1 MKNKIN
7 IFVVLLLI
15 LASGCSSKRELSYFK
30 DLPEGESFQ
39 SAITNAYSPEIQA
52 GDLLSISVSSLDAAS
67 NILFNTGAMQ
77 QSGDLRNSDPNSS
90 TNLNKEGYLVGE
102 EGNINFPIIG
112 QIELAGLS
120 LKDAHKKMEEELLR
134 YVKEP
139 IVNVRFL
146 NFKITVIGEVQRP
159 TTFVIPNDRIN
170 VLEALGMAGDMTPY
184 GKRNNVLVIREEKG
198 ERNMVRLD
206 FNSKE
211 VFSSPYFYLK
221 QNDIVYVEPGTLKDP
236 SGERT
241 LRIISTVATV
251 VTAATLIIQRIF

>member
-1 MKNKIN
+1 MKNKLM
-7 IFVVLLLI
+7 LLLTVVVF
-15 LASGCSSKRELSYFK
+15 ATGCSSKRELSYFK
-30 DLPEGESFQ
+30 DLPADQGFKT
-39 SAITNAYSPEIQA
+39 AITNAYSPEIQA

-77 QSGDLRNSDPNSS
+77 QSGDLRNRDQNAG

-112 QIELAGLS
+112 QIALGGLS
-120 LKDAHKKMEEELLR
+120 LKEAHQKMEEELVR
-134 YVKEP
+134 YVKDP

-146 NFKITVIGEVQRP
+146 NFKITVIGEVQKP
-159 TTFVIPNDRIN
+159 TTFTIPNDRIN

-184 GKRNNVLVIREEKG
+184 GKRNNVLVIREENG
-198 ERNMVRLD
+198 ERNLVRLD

-221 QNDIVYVEPGTLKDP
+221 QNDIVYVEPGALKDP
-236 SGERT
+236 SGDRT

-251 VTAATLIIQRIF
+251 VTATALMIQRVF